1 MSPKLNLSKFR
12 KILSFDTVCFFW
24 WGLLSP
30 IQTVE
35 TRTADP
41 WGAGSSAA
49 RLGPWGL
56 SAGVVDSLGEIFVR
70 INPLKVISGDQV
82 EPLRH
87 TDAAP
92 STAHLAPRAFST
104 RVVDSLG
111 EFFVWI
117 NPLDITA
124 LKKLEYSRGE

>member
-1 MSPKLNLSKFR
+1 MSPILSPELNLSKFR

-49 RLGPWGL
+49 RLGPWG
-56 SAGVVDSLGEIFVR
+56 
-70 INPLKVISGDQV
+70 
-82 EPLRH
+82 
-87 TDAAP
+87 
-92 STAHLAPRAFST
+92 FST
-104 RVVDSLG
+104 GGVDSLG